1 MRLRDGTHESNG
13 RVETCQN
20 GIWGSVCSDNM
31 WDVHDA
37 GVVCRQLNFTSDGS
51 YNIKI
56 NNSQVITFCFFN
68 FTKMFE

>member
-1 MRLRDGTHESNG
+1 MTIPHVPADCEEGEVRLRDGTHESNG

-37 GVVCRQLNFTSDGS
+37 GVVCRQLNFTSDG
-51 YNIKI
+51 I
-56 NNSQVITFCFFN
+56 
-68 FTKMFE
+68 